1 MNMRKIREKKLI
13 LNVFFL
19 VMKKWL
25 DFGIFQFGYVVEY
38 WILFIYIREEESVVF
53 RNEVF

>member
-1 MNMRKIREKKLI
+1 MRKIREKI

-19 VMKKWL
+19 VMVRFWYFLVWICSRIL
-25 DFGIFQFGYVVEY
+25 D
-38 WILFIYIREEESVVF
+38 FIYIYWREEESVVF